1 MLHKSNCATCM
12 VKNRIIFPNYTKA
25 LIRVKQRP
33 ASSHGSRCNTTRSAP
48 GIQAILE
55 HFAEQLV
62 QRAHQFMARCSRSI
76 KYVQE
81 SSVCKTLPHFLAM
94 NTWGNFTLTS
104 GTCGARSTFDSAGPA
119 GTFGNPR
126 LRPIWKL
133 MAMVS
138 HHKQSLKRSN
148 QLTSTVN
155 CGIPTALHLRT
166 CNRAWASKR
175 RNTHGED

>member
-1 MLHKSNCATCM
+1 MLKMLHKSNCATCM
-12 VKNRIIFPNYTKA
+12 VKNLIIFPNYTKA

-48 GIQAILE
+48 RIQAILE

-62 QRAHQFMARCSRSI
+62 QRVHQFMARCSRSN

-104 GTCGARSTFDSAGPA
+104 GTCGARSTFDSSGPA
-119 GTFGNPR
+119 RTFGEPR

-138 HHKQSLKRSN
+138 HHRPSLKRPS

-155 CGIPTALHLRT
+155 WGIPTALPLRT
-166 CNRAWASKR
+166 YSRAWTKQA
-175 RNTHGED
+175 